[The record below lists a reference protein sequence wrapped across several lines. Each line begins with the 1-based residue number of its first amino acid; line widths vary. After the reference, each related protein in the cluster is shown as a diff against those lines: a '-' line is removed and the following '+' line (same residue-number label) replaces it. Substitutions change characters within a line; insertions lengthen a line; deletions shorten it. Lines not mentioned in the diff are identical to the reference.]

1 MCPLS
6 GWCSGGS
13 LRWPSGLCGGTMKSC
28 AGCGVGPDD
37 ECEPGCVAT
46 VLVRV
51 GWSAEQA
58 EDILLGKM
66 PRHISAEVM
75 RAKVA
80 ELAESLRLP
89 ED

>member
-1 MCPLS
+1 
-6 GWCSGGS
+6 
-13 LRWPSGLCGGTMKSC
+13 
-28 AGCGVGPDD
+28 
-37 ECEPGCVAT
+37 
-46 VLVRV
+46 
-51 GWSAEQA
+51 
-58 EDILLGKM
+58 LGKM

>member
-1 MCPLS
+1 
-6 GWCSGGS
+6 
-13 LRWPSGLCGGTMKSC
+13 MKSC

-37 ECEPGCVAT
+37 ECEPGCVAS

-51 GWSAEQA
+51 GWTPEQA
-58 EDILLGKM
+58 EDILSGKV
-66 PRHISAEVM
+66 PRHISGDAM
-75 RAKVA
+75 RARIA